1 MDLTGCPPD
10 DDGVRERVRYFFG
23 ILMGDDDFKQEQ
35 AYLLAK
41 ARRHN
46 RMLHGWGIVTGLEV
60 SASRSDGRQ
69 VSVAPGYAL
78 DPCGN
83 EISVVESVL
92 VDIPYNSVT
101 SIALRFEEVVVRE
114 ARVRDSFVIQLV
126 PDPIEPWIVLAAINA
141 DGDRGVTIDASMR
154 RRLRPAD
161 PPIRRSWNPA

>member
-23 ILMGDDDFKQEQ
+23 MLMGDDDFNQEQ
-35 AYLLAK
+35 TYLLAK

-46 RMLHGWGIVTGLEV
+46 RMVHGWGIVTGLEV
-60 SASRSDGRQ
+60 SGSGSEGRQ

-83 EISVVESVL
+83 EISVEESVL
-92 VDIPYNSVT
+92 VDVPDDGVASV
-101 SIALRFEEVVVRE
+101 ALRFEEVVVRE

-126 PDPIEPWIVLAAINA
+126 RDPTEPWIVLAAITA
-141 DGDRGVTIDASMR
+141 DGDRGVAIDTSVR
-154 RRLRPAD
+154 RRLAAD
-161 PPIRRSWNPA
+161 